1 MKRLIAV
8 VALLTAVAFAATPG
22 DQKPAGYSGV
32 IGVAD
37 TPVLIPFKSNQNA
50 VALRNWIND
59 GGTEGTAYCG
69 FDSAV
74 TRLTGFPLQAKET
87 LSIDLAAQVANI
99 THTNSDSLTDGGV
112 AITAGAIS
120 PKLYCVTI
128 SAATQT
134 DLHYIIV
141 R

>member
-32 IGVAD
+32 IGVST
-37 TPVLIPFKSNQNA
+37 TPVAIPLKTNQNA

-59 GGTEGTAYCG
+59 GGTAATVYCG

-74 TRLTGFPLQAKET
+74 SRLTGFPMQSKES
-87 LSIDLAAQVANI
+87 LSIDLVAQVSNVV
-99 THTNSDSLTDGGV
+99 HRNSDSLTDGGV
-112 AITAGAIS
+112 AITAGTVS
-120 PKLYCVTI
+120 PALYCVAE
-128 SAATQT
+128 AATGQT
-134 DLHYIIV
+134 DIHYIIV